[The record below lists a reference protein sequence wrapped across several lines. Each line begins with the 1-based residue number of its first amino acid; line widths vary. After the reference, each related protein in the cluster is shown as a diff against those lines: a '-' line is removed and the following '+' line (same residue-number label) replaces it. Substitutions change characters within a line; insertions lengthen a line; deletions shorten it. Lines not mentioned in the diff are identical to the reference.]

1 VETHP
6 TEEDPM
12 TARVRRRPGGLA
24 LSIATVAVAL
34 AIPASASATV
44 KRDDF
49 KRDCEANGGTFV
61 ETKDEHGNT
70 VYRCRTNQYTEDCT
84 NTGNG
89 GHVCIRK
96 WRTQVYDGSTSG
108 GGVTTLPRPTS
119 VAQYPYSTTVAY
131 RAPAPRS

>member
-1 VETHP
+1 MP
-6 TEEDPM
+6 
-12 TARVRRRPGGLA
+12 ALAQRRLGGLA
-24 LSIATVAVAL
+24 LSIAIAAVAL
-34 AIPASASATV
+34 AIPASANATV

-96 WRTQVYDGSTSG
+96 WRAEVYDGSTSG
-108 GGVTTLPRPTS
+108 GGVTSFPRFTS
-119 VAQYPYSTTVAY
+119 VAQYSTTVAY
-131 RAPAPRS
+131 RAPSPRP